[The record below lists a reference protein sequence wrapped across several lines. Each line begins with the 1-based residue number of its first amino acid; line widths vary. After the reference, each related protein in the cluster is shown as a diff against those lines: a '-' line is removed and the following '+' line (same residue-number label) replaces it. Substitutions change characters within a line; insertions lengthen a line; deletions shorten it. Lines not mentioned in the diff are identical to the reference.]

1 MAGGCYAPVIERAIK
16 KAVDPNQFQV
26 SLLFG
31 IPLDVLCETYLQ
43 NNIPV
48 ILWATIDMEYP
59 TPGDCWLIEGTGE
72 ELQWMRPEHCLLL
85 VGYDQDYYYFNDP
98 TAGRQYRYEK
108 SACEAAYQ
116 GLHSQ
121 AVAVYEKSYP
131 PLKTAE

>member
-1 MAGGCYAPVIERAIK
+1 
-16 KAVDPNQFQV
+16 
-26 SLLFG
+26 
-31 IPLDVLCETYLQ
+31 
-43 NNIPV
+43 
-48 ILWATIDMEYP
+48 
-59 TPGDCWLIEGTGE
+59 
-72 ELQWMRPEHCLLL
+72 MRPEHCLLL

-98 TAGRQYRYEK
+98 TAGRQYQYEK

>member
-1 MAGGCYAPVIERAIK
+1 MLCSRNRKAIK
-16 KAVDPNQFQV
+16 KAVDPDQFQV

-48 ILWATIDMEYP
+48 ILWATINMEYP
-59 TPGDCWLIEGTGE
+59 TPGDCWLMEGTGE

-98 TAGRQYRYEK
+98 TAERQYRYEK

-131 PLKTAE
+131 PLETAE